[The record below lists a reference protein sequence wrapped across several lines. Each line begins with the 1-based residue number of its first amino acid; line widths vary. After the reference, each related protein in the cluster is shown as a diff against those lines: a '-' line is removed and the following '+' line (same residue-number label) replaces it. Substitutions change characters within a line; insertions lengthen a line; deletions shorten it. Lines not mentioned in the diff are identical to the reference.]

1 MQPWGWPCSDKHF
14 YKYLISSALLEKCV
28 RYRLGGSGAEGY
40 LISEESLKCYLSTY
54 RNVISRFVN
63 EFAMTD

>member
-1 MQPWGWPCSDKHF
+1 M
-14 YKYLISSALLEKCV
+14 ISSALLEKCV